1 MKLLIKILVGIAV
14 LTALFYFIAI
24 PYIHN
29 EAKKFSPAK
38 TAILDLEG
46 SSLEIDYSSPSK
58 KGRIIFGELV
68 PYGKI
73 WRTGA
78 NEPTT
83 FTTTQQIKIID
94 KILPAGRYSLWT
106 IPNKDSWKVIFNT
119 KIPDWGVTRVDGNQT
134 THEAKYD
141 YLTVEVPIKKL
152 EEPVED
158 LSINFEDIEINNKP
172 QNNLILA
179 WDTTKI
185 MVPIYK

>member
-1 MKLLIKILVGIAV
+1 MKVLIKILIGIAV
-14 LTALFYFIAI
+14 LIAFIYFIAI

-29 EAKKFSPAK
+29 EAKKFSPEK
-38 TAILDLEG
+38 TATLDLEG
-46 SSLEIDYSSPSK
+46 SLLEIYYSSPSK
-58 KGRIIFGELV
+58 KGRTIFGELV

-94 KILPAGRYSLWT
+94 KTLPAGRYSLWT

-119 KIPDWGVTRVDGNQT
+119 EIPEWGVTRIDGNQT
-134 THEAKYD
+134 THESKHD
-141 YLTVEVPIKKL
+141 YLTIEVPAKKL
-152 EEPVED
+152 VEPVED
-158 LSINFEDIEINNKP
+158 LSINFEDIENNNKS
-172 QNNLILA
+172 QNHLSLA

>member
-1 MKLLIKILVGIAV
+1 MKILIKILIGIAV
-14 LTALFYFIAI
+14 LIALIYFVAI

-29 EAKKFSPAK
+29 EAKKFSPEK
-38 TAILDLEG
+38 TATLELG
-46 SSLEIDYSSPSK
+46 GGSLEVDYSSPSK
-58 KGRIIFGELV
+58 KGRTIFGELV

-83 FTTTQQIKIID
+83 FTTTKQIKIID
-94 KILPAGRYSLWT
+94 KTLPAGRYSLWT

-119 KIPDWGVTRVDGNQT
+119 EIPEWGVTRVDGNQT

-141 YLTVEVPIKKL
+141 YLTIEVPIKKL

-158 LSINFEDIEINNKP
+158 LSINFEDIEINNMS
-172 QNNLILA
+172 QNNLSLA
-179 WDTTKI
+179 WDTIKI